1 MRDQI
6 RAPPT
11 AMTSHKLSACVW
23 CGEETV
29 DIISMFEMGGRSF
42 ILSADETPLAEQKKN
57 THQLNR
63 KKMKSFPF
71 LLALICLSL
80 SSAFVTRQPKSLLVT
95 SLSRATTATTT
106 TTRTDKPS
114 TTSLFRKISQERRR
128 QLGILDDEDEYDLGY
143 ALETNTDPLI
153 SKIIAGS
160 LIVVVIA
167 LLAVGVIIPLT
178 TDYGEGVCNP
188 ILNAGRC

>member
-1 MRDQI
+1 
-6 RAPPT
+6 
-11 AMTSHKLSACVW
+11 MTS
-23 CGEETV
+23 
-29 DIISMFEMGGRSF
+29 
-42 ILSADETPLAEQKKN
+42 
-57 THQLNR
+57 
-63 KKMKSFPF
+63 
-71 LLALICLSL
+71 
-80 SSAFVTRQPKSLLVT
+80 
-95 SLSRATTATTT
+95 
-106 TTRTDKPS
+106 KPS
-114 TTSLFRKISQERRR
+114 STSLFRKISQERRR

>member
-1 MRDQI
+1 
-6 RAPPT
+6 
-11 AMTSHKLSACVW
+11 
-23 CGEETV
+23 
-29 DIISMFEMGGRSF
+29 
-42 ILSADETPLAEQKKN
+42 
-57 THQLNR
+57 
-63 KKMKSFPF
+63 MKFFTF
-71 LLALICLSL
+71 LLTFACLSL
-80 SSAFVTRQPKSLLVT
+80 SLAFVTRQAKSSPLAT
-95 SLSRATTATTT
+95 RLSQRHGATTT
-106 TTRTDKPS
+106 KPS
-114 TTSLFRKISQERRR
+114 CTLLFGKISQERRR
-128 QLGILDDEDEYDLGY
+128 QLGILDDEEEYDLGY